1 MKKYEI
7 MFIVKSTLS
16 EEEVDNVVKNLE
28 NILIDNGAEITN
40 IKKYGKRELAYEINK
55 NKSGYYF
62 LFNLEAKDS
71 KAIDEFNRKT
81 LINKDVIRHLVTNV
95 E

>member
-16 EEEVDNVVKNLE
+16 EEEIDNVVKNLE
-28 NILIDNGAEITN
+28 SILIDNGAEITN
-40 IKKYGKRELAYEINK
+40 FKKYGKRELAYEINK